1 MCGGSRWYELVVL
14 SAQFDQPAVGTELQ
28 FWIRGVSD
36 NDLYRGLVGVFGVV
50 DY

>member
-28 FWIRGVSD
+28 FWIRGVSS
-36 NDLYRGLVGVFGVV
+36 NDLYQFVGIVEVV
-50 DY
+50 VGC